1 MASLPVHIVWFK
13 RDLRVHDH
21 QPLHQAAP
29 QGPVLPLYVVE
40 PSVVTADD
48 YGTRHWEFV
57 AGSLRELTSNLTKLG
72 QPLIVRIGEVVEVL
86 TDLRDQLEEVV
97 LWAHEETGNQITY
110 QRDEAVRRWAKQH
123 AVPFHEL
130 PQNGVIRALR
140 DRDGW
145 AKRWEQRMTAPTV
158 DAPTTLTPVPGI
170 TSDEVPTAEMLG
182 LPALQGT
189 VQRPGEAAAHETLRS
204 FLHERGEVYHRALS
218 SPVSAYD
225 HCSRLSPHLA
235 WGTISLRTV
244 VQALRQRRAELADN
258 KSPEVADWKKSFR
271 AFEARLH
278 WQSHFVQKLEQEPR
292 IEAESFI
299 PAYDALRADA
309 FNEDHY
315 AAWCAGRTGF
325 PMVDACVRALCHTGY
340 LNFRMRAM
348 LVSFASYDLWLDWR
362 RYGHFLAREWTDYEP
377 GIHYSQLQMQSG
389 TTGINTLRIYNPT
402 KQGKDHDPEGVFI
415 RQWVPELAQVPLKY
429 LHEPNKMPPEV
440 QREADCVIGKD
451 YPEPLVDHV
460 VAARAARTKIY
471 ELRRQPE
478 LRQQAEAVME
488 RHGSRKRP
496 SARRPKKSK
505 PRSSTPS
512 S

>member
-1 MASLPVHIVWFK
+1 MAYPSVQIVWFK
-13 RDLRVHDH
+13 RDLRVRDH
-21 QPLHQAAP
+21 QPLYQAAA

-48 YGTRHWEFV
+48 FGTRHWAFV
-57 AGSLRELTSNLTKLG
+57 AESLRELQQALAERG
-72 QPLIVRIGEVVEVL
+72 QPLIVRTGEVVEVL
-86 TDLRDQLEEVV
+86 TALHQQLGPVV
-97 LWAHEETGNQITY
+97 LWAHEETGNRITF
-110 QRDEAVRRWAKQH
+110 QRDRAVRRWAREQGIS
-123 AVPFHEL
+123 FQEL
-130 PQNGVIRALR
+130 PQNGVVRALA

-145 AKRWEQRMTAPTV
+145 AKYWEERMTVPTV
-158 DAPTTLTPVPGI
+158 DAPPALTPVAQVATEEIPA
-170 TSDEVPTAEMLG
+170 AEALG
-182 LPALQGT
+182 LPPLEGT
-189 VQRPGEAAAHETLRS
+189 VQRAGEQAAHQMLHS

-218 SPVSAYD
+218 SPVSAYE
-225 HCSRLSPHLA
+225 HCSRLSPHIA

-244 VQALRQRRAELADN
+244 VQALRQRRADLSDDT
-258 KSPEVADWKKSFR
+258 SPEAADWKKSFR

-278 WQSHFVQKLEQEPR
+278 WQSHFVQKLEGEPR
-292 IEAESFI
+292 IEHESFV
-299 PAYDALRADA
+299 PAYDALRANE
-309 FNEDHY
+309 FNEDYY

-325 PMVDACVRALCHTGY
+325 PMVDACVRALRHTGY

-402 KQGKDHDPEGVFI
+402 KQGKDHDPDGVFI
-415 RQWVPELAQVPLKY
+415 RQWVPELANVPLNY
-429 LHEPNKMPPEV
+429 LHEPSKMPPDV
-440 QREADCVIGKD
+440 QQSADCVIGTD
-451 YPEPLVDHV
+451 YPAPLVDHV
-460 VAARAARTKIY
+460 VVARQARTRIY

-496 SARRPKKSK
+496 SARRPRKAHS
-505 PRSSTPS
+505 RSSKS
-512 S
+512 SS